1 MPMLALT
8 AAPGRPGNVDLRE
21 VEEPVQ
27 HHDEVLVRVRTI
39 SLNRGET
46 RRLADMQDGERVG
59 WDLAGVVE
67 RTAEDGSGP
76 PVGSRVVGFL
86 RTNAW
91 AELAAVPTNWL
102 AVLPD
107 DVTFEQAA
115 TLPVA
120 GLTALRAL
128 DIIGP
133 VIARR
138 VLVTG
143 ASGGVGRFA
152 VQLARLAGAHVT
164 GVSASAERARGL
176 RELGADDVIHELR
189 PDGDEFDGIV
199 EGVGGGSLGAAIQRV
214 AAQGTIVS
222 FASSDPAPVSYPS
235 RALFG
240 RASGAKLVGIF
251 IFAEVQHRGG
261 CRADLER
268 LVQLVGDG
276 RLDTSIDQVL
286 PWTDAARAAQLLLD
300 RKVAGKLVLT
310 LPQE

>member
-1 MPMLALT
+1 MLALT
-8 AAPGRPGNVDLRE
+8 AAPGRPANLDLRE
-21 VEEPVQ
+21 VDEPVQ
-27 HHDEVLVRVRTI
+27 RDNEVLVRVRAI

-59 WDLAGVVE
+59 WDLAGIVE
-67 RTAEDGSGP
+67 RTAEDGTGP

-102 AVLPD
+102 AVLRD

-152 VQLARLAGAHVT
+152 VQLAKLAGAHVT
-164 GVSASAERARGL
+164 GVSASAERAQGL
-176 RELGADDVIHELR
+176 RELGADDIIHELR

-199 EGVGGGSLGAAIQRV
+199 EGVGGASLGAAIQRV

-222 FASSDPAPVSYPS
+222 FASSDPAPVRTPRGRSSRVRRARSSSASSSSPRSCTAAVAGTISNASCSSSGRGGSTPRSTRCCPGQKPRGVPSCCSTARS
-235 RALFG
+235 RA
-240 RASGAKLVGIF
+240 SS
-251 IFAEVQHRGG
+251 
-261 CRADLER
+261 C
-268 LVQLVGDG
+268 
-276 RLDTSIDQVL
+276 
-286 PWTDAARAAQLLLD
+286 
-300 RKVAGKLVLT
+300 
-310 LPQE
+310 

>member
-1 MPMLALT
+1 MLALT

-21 VEEPVQ
+21 VDEPVQ
-27 HHDEVLVRVRTI
+27 HHNEVLVRVRAI

-46 RRLADMQDGERVG
+46 RGLAGMQDGQRVG

-67 RTAEDGSGP
+67 RTAEDGTGP
-76 PVGSRVVGFL
+76 PVGSRVVGLL

-91 AELAAVPTNWL
+91 AELAAVPTNLL
-102 AVLPD
+102 AVLRD

-152 VQLARLAGAHVT
+152 VQLAKLAGAHVT
-164 GVSASAERARGL
+164 GVSANAERAKGL

-189 PDGDEFDGIV
+189 PAGDEFDGIV
-199 EGVGGGSLGAAIQRV
+199 EGVGGASLGAAIHRI

-222 FASSDPAPVSYPS
+222 FASSDPAPVSYSS
-235 RALFG
+235 RELFV

-251 IFAEVQHRGG
+251 IFADVLQRGG
-261 CRADLER
+261 CRDDLGR
-268 LVQLVGDG
+268 LLQLVGEG

-286 PWTDAARAAQLLLD
+286 PWTDAARAVELLLD
-300 RKVAGKLVLT
+300 RRVPGKLVLT
-310 LPQE
+310 LPPH